1 MSNFDAILVP
11 GGGVYAGGRLPQW
24 SINRLDRALELADG
38 AAIITL
44 SAGTTH
50 KAPPLNLSARP
61 IIESVAAAGY
71 LLQRGYPKE
80 LILAET
86 ASYDT
91 IGNAYFARVMHTDP
105 AGFRKLLVIT
115 STFHMPR
122 TGAIFRWI
130 FTAPPIDSAYDVS
143 FEAVPDAGLPPDALE
158 ARYAKERASLASLL
172 PRIPAYPTLASIHHW
187 LFTEH
192 AAYAIGMQ
200 PETAGNS
207 PALLRS
213 Y

>member
-11 GGGVYAGGRLPQW
+11 GGGVYADGQLPQW

-50 KAPPLNLSARP
+50 KAPPLDSSGRP

-71 LLQRGYPKE
+71 LLHRGYPNE

-91 IGNAYFARVMHTDP
+91 IGNAYFSRVMHTDP
-105 AGFRKLLVIT
+105 AGFRRLLVIT
-115 STFHMPR
+115 SAFHLPR
-122 TGAIFRWI
+122 TEAIFRWV
-130 FTAPPIDSAYDVS
+130 FGATPIDTTYELS
-143 FEAVPDAGLPPDALE
+143 FEAVPDAGLAQDALE

-172 PRIPAYPTLASIHHW
+172 ARIPALPTLASIHHW

-200 PETAGNS
+200 PETAGSS